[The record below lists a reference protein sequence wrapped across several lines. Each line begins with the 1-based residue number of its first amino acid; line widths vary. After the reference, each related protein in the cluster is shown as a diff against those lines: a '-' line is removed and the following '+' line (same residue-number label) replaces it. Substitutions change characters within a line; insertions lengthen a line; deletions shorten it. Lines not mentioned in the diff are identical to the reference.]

1 MNDQGRD
8 VKTLK
13 VFGEVCLGERLD
25 AVVGALVAG
34 LHRHHPKR
42 VSDALRHGGT
52 FAVRAVERGAQALVK
67 LRPVARDTVSDLVEY
82 LDWQAARIPIRPQHQ
97 RRDRAD
103 EDGFRDACRAMPAD
117 VTCYLA

>member
-52 FAVRAVERGAQALVK
+52 FAVRAVERGAQVLVK

-82 LDWQAARIPIRPQHQ
+82 LDWQAAGIPIRPQAQ
-97 RRDRAD
+97 RRGAGD
-103 EDGFRDACRAMPAD
+103 EAGFCEAGRGTPGD
-117 VTCYLA
+117 VTRY